1 MCVLLRGE
9 VKGPCQWDNETSI
22 PAPCWHQSPSSRDD
36 TSRQAGVPASARCIC
51 DISTTNTNLAWRE
64 QRKAAQ
70 TNSKLFPDTLGTALC
85 SLPLPPRGLSPQM
98 TPWTHP
104 GPPLLHSGDAIGYR
118 PGFKRRG
125 KDYLLSG
132 LGLPP
137 IPVVTG
143 FYEPEV
149 SQLSVAWNRAGKHH
163 GGFSHFHKFC
173 CLN

>member
-1 MCVLLRGE
+1 MLPPTPSQGSQPPDDPMDTPWAPLLR
-9 VKGPCQWDNETSI
+9 
-22 PAPCWHQSPSSRDD
+22 
-36 TSRQAGVPASARCIC
+36 
-51 DISTTNTNLAWRE
+51 
-64 QRKAAQ
+64 
-70 TNSKLFPDTLGTALC
+70 
-85 SLPLPPRGLSPQM
+85 
-98 TPWTHP
+98 
-104 GPPLLHSGDAIGYR
+104 SGDAIGYR